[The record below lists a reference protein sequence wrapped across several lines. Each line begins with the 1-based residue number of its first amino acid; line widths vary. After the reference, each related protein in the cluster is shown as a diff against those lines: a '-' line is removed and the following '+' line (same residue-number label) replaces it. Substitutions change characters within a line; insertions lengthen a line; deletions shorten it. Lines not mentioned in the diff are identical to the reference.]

1 MLRSIS
7 AALICAASISV
18 QAFEVQLPQYISP
31 GEQVVLSASP
41 IAQYD
46 EFAWQSSSFYAQLQ
60 SYGEKQQ
67 FAVLKLPKYASD
79 NQINIYTYALQG
91 WSYETKQNLI
101 EVRANKPKLPS
112 SIVISGPN
120 TLVLDQP
127 NILSLQGVE
136 PNTSISW
143 QAVDDN
149 GSAQGVQLQGLLDNQ
164 LELSL
169 DSAIFKSQSINVLAT
184 LNVSGWQYQ
193 VTKSFNLDGQNSQ
206 PNLVINTQNTYQEHK
221 SGTLSAIVEH
231 TSPDDE
237 VTYQWR
243 VINKG
248 LAEAVTFSASSQ
260 AQTDVLVE
268 GIEKVTKVTLAVTAE
283 INSLDKTAS
292 LTKEFDIKVTAN
304 KAPTLNFT
312 VSKPQLWGDESMQVM
327 LEATD
332 PEQDTTTVIVENLTP
347 NFISVSKKNSNYL
360 VKANAVTADAMGRI
374 KLMVEDQWGNRSSEI
389 LEVKVRRL
397 PNIQFFHKHRLYA
410 NSPGFLKAEIDIPV
424 NQVQAVEWQQV
435 QGEPVQLNKAAE
447 FEANYVANEGE
458 TDLSFSFIL
467 TLSPDMTVSASTH
480 INVLSSQRLNDTGD
494 VSYIDKNARWT
505 NDIQQ
510 SLAGL
515 DALSGRDA
523 SEVLLKQGAGPQGFD
538 FDFLSDSGAVVPAFS
553 SEAACLRDNHT
564 GAVWLLKNQKN
575 GELLTKKT
583 LAEIAADITELNQKQ
598 RCGKQTWLLPSAG
611 QLLSVLSTNQSEH
624 TFYWLTASEPA
635 LGRIF
640 SRLQLLSST
649 ESAGQNYIVNWH
661 PSTLTSSW
669 ASNQNAYQFLLMAGE

>member
-7 AALICAASISV
+7 ATLICAASISV

-79 NQINIYTYALQG
+79 TQIDIYTYALQG

-112 SIVISGPN
+112 SIAISGPD
-120 TLVLDQP
+120 TLLLDQP
-127 NILSLQGVE
+127 NVLSLQGVE

-149 GSAQGVQLQGLLDNQ
+149 GSNQGIALQNIADNQ
-164 LELSL
+164 VELSL
-169 DSAIFKSQSINVLAT
+169 DSAVFQSENINVLAT
-184 LNVSGWQYQ
+184 VNISGWQYQ
-193 VTKSFNLDGQNSQ
+193 VTKSFNLDGQITQ

-221 SGTLSAIVEH
+221 SGQLSALVEH

-248 LAEAVTFSASSQ
+248 LAEAVTLSSANK

-268 GIEKVTKVTLAVTAE
+268 GIEKISKVTLAVTAE

-292 LTKEFDIKVTAN
+292 LTKEFDITVKAN
-304 KAPTLNFT
+304 KAPSLNFT
-312 VSKPQLWGDESMQVM
+312 TSKQQLWAGEAMQVVV
-327 LEATD
+327 EATD
-332 PEQDTTTVIVENLTP
+332 PEQDTTIVTVENLTP
-347 NFISVSKKNSNYL
+347 DFISVSNEKTNYL
-360 VKANAVTADAMGRI
+360 VKANAVTADAMGKI
-374 KLMVEDQWGNRSSEI
+374 KLTVEDLWGNSSSEI

-397 PNIQFFHKHRLYA
+397 PTISFTHMRRLYA

-435 QGEPVQLNKAAE
+435 SGEPVLLNKATE
-447 FEANYVANEGE
+447 FEADYVAHEGG
-458 TDLSFSFIL
+458 TDLSFSLNL
-467 TLSPDMTVSASTH
+467 TLSPDVVLSVKTN
-480 INVLSSQRLNDTGD
+480 INVLNSQRLNDTGD
-494 VSYIDKNARWT
+494 VSYIDKNARWAQ
-505 NDIQQ
+505 DSLQ

-538 FDFLSDSGAVVPAFS
+538 FDFLSDSGAVLPAFS
-553 SEAACLRDNHT
+553 SQAACLRDNHT
-564 GAVWLLKNQKN
+564 GSVWLLKNQQN
-575 GELLTKKT
+575 GDLQTKKT
-583 LAEIAADITELNQKQ
+583 LVEIAADITALNQKQ
-598 RCGKQTWLLPSAG
+598 RCGKQTWLLPSAP

-624 TFYWLTASEPA
+624 TFYWLTGSEPA
-635 LGRIF
+635 LGRVF

-649 ESAGQNYIVNWH
+649 EDAGQNYIVNWY

-669 ASNQNAYQFLLMAGE
+669 SSSSNAYHFLLIAGE